1 MTQRLPALQRAYLMG
16 YRRAKAQA
24 RQEREELADMFF
36 ETLGEIHSEL
46 SGVRN
51 EITRLHQID
60 AAIATEREPWTL
72 LN

>member
-36 ETLGEIHSEL
+36 ETLGEI
-46 SGVRN
+46 
-51 EITRLHQID
+51 
-60 AAIATEREPWTL
+60 
-72 LN
+72 